1 MRKRSYTIEA
11 STIEEYQREAIEKNP
26 QIENPSGS
34 KDEKHQNSRKRVGSF
49 EIQIQPNHQVSM
61 RGRIGSFTLEKPKD
75 IQWDD
80 VYYNID
86 EAAISKTYEIQQQT
100 QPEPTVENDQSE
112 SDELS
117 PKRCAVKCM
126 VMGSTS
132 SDRYEIINSVFNLS
146 DVIPLQQTM
155 DLLLKVEG
163 ENSERK
169 IYQIWMR
176 ALDGNKY
183 DSVIKTY
190 YKKISIFIFIYSVN
204 DKDSFQ
210 MLETA
215 INSVAEEINDK
226 FLGILIGTTSQSLD
240 DREVLYEEGE
250 KLKKDKG
257 LSMFIEA
264 KPGDDSLKSVLKDVL
279 KIENG

>member
-26 QIENPSGS
+26 QIENPSDP
-34 KDEKHQNSRKRVGSF
+34 KNEKHHTSRKRVGSF

-61 RGRIGSFTLEKPKD
+61 RGRVGSFTLEKPKD

-80 VYYNID
+80 VYYNMD
-86 EAAISKTYEIQQQT
+86 EAIFSKPTETQPQREPEAQP
-100 QPEPTVENDQSE
+100 QPEP
-112 SDELS
+112 SDIDECS
-117 PKRCAVKCM
+117 PKRSAKKCM

-163 ENSERK
+163 ENNEKK

-183 DSVIKTY
+183 DSLIKTY
-190 YKKISIFIFIYSVN
+190 YKKISIFIFIYSICE
-204 DKDSFQ
+204 KESFL

-226 FLGILIGTTSQSLD
+226 FLGILIGTVSQSSE

-250 KLKKDKG
+250 ALKKEKG